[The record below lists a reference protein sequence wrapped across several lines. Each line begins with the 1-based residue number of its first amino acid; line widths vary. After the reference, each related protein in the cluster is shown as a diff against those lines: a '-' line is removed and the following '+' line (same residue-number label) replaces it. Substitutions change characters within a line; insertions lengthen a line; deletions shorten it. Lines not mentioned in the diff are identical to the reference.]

1 SCRDQGHRRTDAYAG
16 HVWPAVTV
24 VVERNMEMR
33 KHVALLLAGL
43 CFVTWA
49 APLFAAT
56 ETVTGEVVSLS
67 CYFQNKKNVGKAGLL
82 CAQATVKYE
91 ANPVGLVTAD
101 GKVYQFAGG
110 LVANNNAKVVPLL
123 SHTVTVTGEISKKA
137 GIM

>member
-1 SCRDQGHRRTDAYAG
+1 
-16 HVWPAVTV
+16 
-24 VVERNMEMR
+24 MR
-33 KHVALLLAGL
+33 KYTAFLLLMLTAGML
-43 CFVTWA
+43 A
-49 APLFAAT
+49 APVFAAT

-101 GKVYQFAGG
+101 GKVYQLAGG

-123 SHTVTVTGEISKKA
+123 SHTVTVTGEVSKKA
-137 GIM
+137 GIMVITADEAKNVK